1 MPIYIVQ
8 LSLAFITIIIAI
20 FFLIIAETLK
30 KVRRISRFSLDIP
43 KENISI
49 LTKITNSFYKIIS
62 NLSNG
67 LSRYPLINKLSVK
80 YDKYIL
86 EINRDKVKSIDYFTI
101 KLLIVI
107 ASLSFIL
114 VSVVLNILPA
124 SPIIFVIGFLASYF
138 LPDLYWKYL
147 YIKRNNR
154 VVKDILSST
163 KYIYYGLNK
172 NLTIEDAISYAINN
186 LDGDIADE
194 LNKILKDLKHNI
206 SLEDAY
212 LKFYMRSQIKE
223 VLGIYEVLKT
233 ASLFHINYN
242 EAFKYIINDNVK
254 TYKQREN
261 TFKIIDIYNYL
272 FLIVLMMPL
281 LVFIFGLFINLPYFA
296 RLMNG
301 NGLYLVTIIII
312 LYSIYIYIVKN
323 ILEVKFE

>member
-20 FFLIIAETLK
+20 FFLRIAETLK
-30 KVRRISRFSLDIP
+30 KVRRISHFSLDIP

-223 VLGIYEVLKT
+223 VLEIYEVLKM

-281 LVFIFGLFINLPYFA
+281 IVFIFGLFINLPYFA

>member
-20 FFLIIAETLK
+20 FFLRIAETLK

-86 EINRDKVKSIDYFTI
+86 EINRDKVKPIDYFTI

-172 NLTIEDAISYAINN
+172 NLTIEEAISYAINN

-212 LKFYMRSQIKE
+212 LKFYMRSHIKE

-281 LVFIFGLFINLPYFA
+281 IVFIFGLFINLPYFA

>member
-20 FFLIIAETLK
+20 FFLRIAETLK

>member
-20 FFLIIAETLK
+20 FFLRIAETLK

-86 EINRDKVKSIDYFTI
+86 EINRDKVKPIDYFTI

-312 LYSIYIYIVKN
+312 LYSIYIYIIKN
-323 ILEVKFE
+323 SVLFFII

>member
-20 FFLIIAETLK
+20 FFLRIAETLK
-30 KVRRISRFSLDIP
+30 KVRRISHFSLDIP

-281 LVFIFGLFINLPYFA
+281 IVFIFGLFINLPYFA